1 MVIIGF
7 GMVMK
12 EKKEITE
19 QDLQALERHIN
30 STQLQLIDIR
40 NQFNSSLTKIKG
52 SIAFVFIISIIVTL
66 LGGYFIWNTTKFY

>member
-1 MVIIGF
+1 MVGF

-19 QDLQALERHIN
+19 QDLQILERHIN
-30 STQLQLIDIR
+30 STKLQIIDIK
-40 NQFNSSLTKIKG
+40 NQFNSSLTKIKS

-66 LGGYFIWNTTKFY
+66 LGGYFI

>member
-1 MVIIGF
+1 MVGF

-19 QDLQALERHIN
+19 QDLQILERHIN
-30 STQLQLIDIR
+30 STKLQIIDIE
-40 NQFNSSLTKIKG
+40 NQFNSSLTKIKS

-66 LGGYFIWNTTKFY
+66 LGGYFI

>member
-1 MVIIGF
+1 MVGF
-7 GMVMK
+7 GMIMK
-12 EKKEITE
+12 KKKEITE

-66 LGGYFIWNTTKFY
+66 LGGYFI

>member
-7 GMVMK
+7 EMVMK

-19 QDLQALERHIN
+19 QDLQVLEKHIN
-30 STQLQLIDIR
+30 STKLQLIDIK
-40 NQFNSSLTKIKG
+40 NQFNRSLTKIKG

-66 LGGYFIWNTTKFY
+66 VGGYFI

>member
-66 LGGYFIWNTTKFY
+66 LGGYFI

>member
-19 QDLQALERHIN
+19 QDLELLENQVN
-30 STQLQLIDIR
+30 STKLQLIDIK

-66 LGGYFIWNTTKFY
+66 LGGYFI

>member
-1 MVIIGF
+1 MVGF
-7 GMVMK
+7 GMIMK

-66 LGGYFIWNTTKFY
+66 LGGYFI

>member
-1 MVIIGF
+1 MVSIG
-7 GMVMK
+7 MIMK

-19 QDLQALERHIN
+19 QDLQVLENQVN
-30 STQLQLIDIR
+30 STKLQLIDIK

-66 LGGYFIWNTTKFY
+66 LGGYFI

>member
-1 MVIIGF
+1 MVGF
-7 GMVMK
+7 GMIMK

-66 LGGYFIWNTTKFY
+66 VGGYFI

>member
-1 MVIIGF
+1 MVGIG
-7 GMVMK
+7 MIMK

-19 QDLQALERHIN
+19 QDLQVLENQVN
-30 STQLQLIDIR
+30 STKLQLIDIK

-66 LGGYFIWNTTKFY
+66 LGGYFI